1 LHTRE
6 RCCHDLT
13 LCPPGRPV
21 FRAAGVRRPPSLI
34 FLHWLTFVLIAAVL
48 GLVFVREG
56 IDEKA
61 LRTTLINLH
70 RSLGLC
76 VALLAVVRIAVR
88 LAKRPLPPTAD
99 ASPLEHFVAMA
110 VHLALY
116 VLMFALPLI
125 GWALSSAN
133 GKAVSFFGLFI
144 AAAGRAGRRPGDA
157 LADYH
162 EHAAWLLLGLSA
174 PTRRRPWPTTSSRD
188 GVLRAMLPAW
198 LAGPRREPPRPRSP
212 FSPESSRGPP

>member
-1 LHTRE
+1 MTSPSAH
-6 RCCHDLT
+6 
-13 LCPPGRPV
+13 PGTP
-21 FRAAGVRRPPSLI
+21 FSPAAAVRRPPALI
-34 FLHWLTFVLIAAVL
+34 FLHWLTLALIAAVL

-76 VALLAVVRIAVR
+76 VALLVVVRIAVR

-116 VLMFALPLI
+116 VLMFVLPLI

-133 GKAVSFFGLFI
+133 GKAVSFFGLFVLPPLVEQDEDLSDVF
-144 AAAGRAGRRPGDA
+144 AE
-157 LADYH
+157 YH
-162 EHAAWLLLGLSA
+162 EGAAWLLLGLVGA
-174 PTRRRPWPTTSSRD
+174 HAAAALAHHFIKRD
-188 GVLRAMLPAW
+188 GVLRAMLPVW
-198 LAGPRREPPRPRSP
+198 LAGRRS
-212 FSPESSRGPP
+212 

>member
-1 LHTRE
+1 
-6 RCCHDLT
+6 
-13 LCPPGRPV
+13 
-21 FRAAGVRRPPSLI
+21 
-34 FLHWLTFVLIAAVL
+34 VLIAAVL

-133 GKAVSFFGLFI
+133 GKAVSFFGLFTCRRWSSRTKTWRRVRRI
-144 AAAGRAGRRPGDA
+144 PRARRLAPPRPVGAHAAAA
-157 LADYH
+157 LAH
-162 EHAAWLLLGLSA
+162 HFIK
-174 PTRRRPWPTTSSRD
+174 RD
-188 GVLRAMLPAW
+188 GVLRAMLPVW
-198 LAGPRREPPRPRSP
+198 LAGRRS
-212 FSPESSRGPP
+212 

>member
-1 LHTRE
+1 MTSPSAR
-6 RCCHDLT
+6 
-13 LCPPGRPV
+13 PGAPFSPSV
-21 FRAAGVRRPPSLI
+21 GVRRPPSLI
-34 FLHWLTFVLIAAVL
+34 FLHWLTLLLIAAVL
-48 GLVFVREG
+48 GLIFVREG

-76 VALLAVVRIAVR
+76 VALLALARLAVR
-88 LAKRPLPPTAD
+88 LAKRPLPPAAD

-133 GKAVSFFGLFI
+133 GKAVSFFGLFTL
-144 AAAGRAGRRPGDA
+144 PPLLEQDEDLGDA
-157 LADYH
+157 FAEYH
-162 EHAAWLLLGLSA
+162 EGAAWLLFVLVGAHAAAALA
-174 PTRRRPWPTTSSRD
+174 HHFIKRD

-198 LAGPRREPPRPRSP
+198 LAGPRR
-212 FSPESSRGPP
+212 

>member
-1 LHTRE
+1 MTSPSARQGA
-6 RCCHDLT
+6 
-13 LCPPGRPV
+13 PFSP
-21 FRAAGVRRPPSLI
+21 AAAARRPPSLI
-34 FLHWLTFVLIAAVL
+34 FLHWLTFVLIAAVV

-76 VALLAVVRIAVR
+76 VALLALARIAVR

-99 ASPLEHFVAMA
+99 ASPLEHFLAMA

-133 GKAVSFFGLFI
+133 GKAVSFFGLFTL
-144 AAAGRAGRRPGDA
+144 PPLVEQDEDLGDA
-157 LADYH
+157 FAEYH
-162 EHAAWLLLGLSA
+162 EGAAWLLLGLVGA
-174 PTRRRPWPTTSSRD
+174 HAAAALAHHFIKRD
-188 GVLRAMLPAW
+188 DVLRAMLPAW
-198 LAGPRREPPRPRSP
+198 LAGRRS
-212 FSPESSRGPP
+212 